1 MVLSYQSQRGGIPQM
16 PFLILEPFYIAV
28 YLMGNCNW
36 FGSDSILG
44 EVLVDD
50 YEVGMARCCCCV
62 AIAG

>member
-1 MVLSYQSQRGGIPQM
+1 M
-16 PFLILEPFYIAV
+16 PVLILEPFYIAV

-36 FGSDSILG
+36 FGSDSSLG
-44 EVLVDD
+44 EVMVDD